1 MAKINLEFTDQASQ
15 EIQALADAKGTSKS
29 EIIRKALNL
38 YSYVEKAARNG
49 EKLILENPATHD
61 RKEVV
66 WI

>member
-38 YSYVEKAARNG
+38 YSYIEKASKNG
-49 EKLILENPATHD
+49 EKLILEDPATHNK
-61 RKEVV
+61 KEIV
-66 WI
+66 WL

>member
-38 YSYVEKAARNG
+38 YSYVEKASKNG
-49 EKLILENPATHD
+49 EKLILENPQTHD
-61 RKEVV
+61 KKEVV
-66 WI
+66 WL